1 MLILAFFSS
10 TILMSIGLWG
20 FIMSLN
26 SASLLPVFGGLAF
39 FLLALFALVKKEH
52 REKIMHLLMLTNIV
66 VFSVIL
72 IGLFKTLPLIND
84 ALSENPKIQY
94 LMMAQI
100 SVLLW
105 SFIYFLIGAQSLIK
119 KRKKAN
125 I

>member
-26 SASLLPVFGGLAF
+26 SASLLPMFGGLAF

-52 REKIMHLLMLTNIV
+52 REKIMYLLMLTNIV